1 MVESIVF
8 STKQQPSVPLSTALL
23 HHKIKLDTHQFA
35 AAGLN
40 SFDLI
45 ISFNYPIVAFR
56 NHDYTWVHCNR
67 DRIAGPFTP
76 KIIKLSNGTFVQPN
90 VNLGFW
96 EVQKKNPKVLLW
108 RFNPPHASPLT
119 VYSGKHNER
128 VVAEAN
134 PIVTFSTPLELLF
147 TTKTSIEFSRS
158 PKPFAAIACF
168 TDHCD
173 FDTLDNLKQQRAFFK
188 TNKIKVTKGFFL
200 NHFSKRENNASFE
213 LNQQELEQWSQDGHE
228 LAYHSLSQSLKNKPD
243 SFQDFYKF
251 TPPSPMVPTWIDHG
265 FQPYNL
271 SLYQTQGMEDAVFA
285 TTLNEKGITTL
296 WNYIDSGT
304 SAEGVINQLN
314 SDDFTL
320 GRFYNGIKNLGFK
333 AKMGILIKN
342 SIVHF
347 YADERLITKYKS
359 LATQF
364 KQLIYDKKI
373 GVLPRFLADFAG
385 ISAPLLKILVLW
397 NQLKSKPYKL
407 AKYTPLVFKHT
418 LKGIDFYIFQTIEM
432 IDFKKSLHPKTI
444 DKLIEE
450 KGVFIAHTYFSVP
463 LSYHTG
469 RMFDTVASIDI
480 TVKDNF
486 NYLSAK
492 VDLGEIWNPTLNEL
506 VLFLANFEKTVLDVD
521 ANGNTVVVNAASIP
535 FRILNE

>member
-8 STKQQPSVPLSTALL
+8 SAKQQPSVPLSTALL
-23 HHKIKLDTHQFA
+23 HHKIV
-35 AAGLN
+35 LN
-40 SFDLI
+40 TQQCKSEALSSFDLLI
-45 ISFNYPIVAFR
+45 TFKNPIVEFR
-56 NHDYTWVHCNR
+56 NHDYTWVDCNR
-67 DRIAGPFTP
+67 DRIAGPYAP
-76 KIIKLSNGTFVQPN
+76 KIIKLANGTFVQPN
-90 VNLGFW
+90 VNQGFW
-96 EVQKKNPKVLLW
+96 EVQKNNPKALLW
-108 RFNPPHASPLT
+108 RFNPPNASPLT

-128 VVAEAN
+128 VVAQAN
-134 PIVTFSTPLELLF
+134 QVAAFDTPLALLF

-173 FDTLDNLKQQRAFFK
+173 FDTLDNLKRQRAFFK
-188 TNKIKVTKGFFL
+188 ANKIKVTKGFFL
-200 NHFSKRENNASFE
+200 NHFSKREDNASFE
-213 LNQQELEQWSQDGHE
+213 LNQQELAQWTLDGHE

-243 SFQDFYKF
+243 SFQDFYTF
-251 TPPSPMVPTWIDHG
+251 IPPSPKVSTWIDHG

-271 SLYQTQGMEDAVFA
+271 SLYQTQGMEDDVFA
-285 TTLNEKGITTL
+285 TSLNEKGITTL

-304 SAEGVINQLN
+304 SSEGVINQLN
-314 SDDFTL
+314 PYDFTL

-333 AKMGILIKN
+333 AKMGVLIKN
-342 SIVHF
+342 AIVHF

-359 LATQF
+359 LATHF
-364 KQLIYDKKI
+364 KQLIYDKKL
-373 GVLPRFLADFAG
+373 GVLPQFLANFAG
-385 ISAPLLKILVLW
+385 ISAPLLKILVFW

-418 LKGIDFYIFQTIEM
+418 LEGIDFYIFQTIEM
-432 IDFKKSLHPKTI
+432 IDFKKSLNPKTI

-469 RMFDTVASIDI
+469 RMFATEASIDK
-480 TVKDNF
+480 TVTDNF
-486 NYLSAK
+486 KYLSAK
-492 VDLGEIWNPTLNEL
+492 VGLGEIWNPTLNEL

-521 ANGNTVVVNAASIP
+521 TNGNSVVVNAASIP